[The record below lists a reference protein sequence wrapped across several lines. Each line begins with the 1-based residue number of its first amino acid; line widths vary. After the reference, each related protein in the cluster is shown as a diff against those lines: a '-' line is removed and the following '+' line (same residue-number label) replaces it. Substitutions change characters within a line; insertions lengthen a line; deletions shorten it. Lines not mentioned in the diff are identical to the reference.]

1 MSGTFQNIFTIK
13 ILPSVLV
20 PSLDLGVRQVQ
31 FGRELHPVLDGE
43 ILLPLEAGL
52 QGLQLVVREGCPR
65 LPLLPLGCRLPSGA
79 VRRVLI
85 ICKQSIRIL
94 TK

>member
-43 ILLPLEAGL
+43 IFLPLEAGL
-52 QGLQLVVREGCPR
+52 QGLQLVVREGRPR
-65 LPLLPLGCRLPSGA
+65 LPLLLGVAGG
-79 VRRVLI
+79 VRVLGEI
-85 ICKQSIRIL
+85 IVP
-94 TK
+94 

>member
-20 PSLDLGVRQVQ
+20 PSLDLSVSQVQ

-65 LPLLPLGCRLPSGA
+65 LPLLLGVAGGVRA
-79 VRRVLI
+79 VSEILLS
-85 ICKQSIRIL
+85 CKY
-94 TK
+94 